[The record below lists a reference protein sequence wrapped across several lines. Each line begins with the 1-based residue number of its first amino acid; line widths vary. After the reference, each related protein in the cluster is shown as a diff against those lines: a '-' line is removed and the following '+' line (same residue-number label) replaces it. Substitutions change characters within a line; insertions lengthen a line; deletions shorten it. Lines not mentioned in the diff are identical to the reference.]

1 MSSVNGYGTA
11 GPGATNGPARQRAGH
26 NATDEEQPLLNGVG
40 AAQSGSSKSLTS
52 RLRKAAG
59 AEVRRDWAD
68 VVLIFCYIITG
79 MLDSSAISDWGSFV
93 SMQTGNTV
101 YIGLGLAAPTEGTR
115 WIKSGT
121 SLGFFCI
128 GSFFFSRF
136 HRHFGPKRRATL
148 IASFTLQAALCIA
161 AASIVTFGPGAG
173 GSGRPD
179 SKDAITWDVLVPI
192 ALVAFQ
198 ACGQAVTSRALKYN
212 ALTSV
217 VLTSIYCDLFS
228 DAELFRAAN
237 PERNRRLGAPSM
249 CLAGAVLGGLFAH
262 SRFGIAGAMWT
273 ASAMKVFVVV
283 VWLLWPAEAVEED

>member
-1 MSSVNGYGTA
+1 MSSANGYGTA
-11 GPGATNGPARQRAGH
+11 GPGATRQRAGH
-26 NATDEEQPLLNGVG
+26 DATDEEQPLLNGVG
-40 AAQSGSSKSLTS
+40 TIQRGNSKSLTTS
-52 RLRKAAG
+52 LRKAAG
-59 AEVRRDWAD
+59 AEVKRDWAD
-68 VVLIFCYIITG
+68 LVLIFCYIITG

-101 YIGLGLAAPTEGTR
+101 YIGIGLAAPTEGTR

-148 IASFTLQAALCIA
+148 IASFSLQAALCVA
-161 AASIVTFGPGAG
+161 ASSIVTFVP
-173 GSGRPD
+173 SNS

-228 DAELFRAAN
+228 DAELLRVDN

-249 CLAGAVLGGLFAH
+249 LLVGAVLGGLFAH

-273 ASAMKVFVVV
+273 ASAIKVFVIL
-283 VWLLWPAEAVEED
+283 VWIIWPAEEVEED

>member
-1 MSSVNGYGTA
+1 MSSANGYGTA
-11 GPGATNGPARQRAGH
+11 GPGGNRNTARQTNHVAS
-26 NATDEEQPLLNGVG
+26 DEEQPLLNG
-40 AAQSGSSKSLTS
+40 AATQRRNSKSLTS

-59 AEVRRDWAD
+59 AEVKRDWAD

-136 HRHFGPKRRATL
+136 HRHFSPKKRATL
-148 IASFTLQAALCIA
+148 IASFTLQAVLCIA
-161 AASIVTFGPGAG
+161 AASIVTFGPAG
-173 GSGRPD
+173 GSSGN

-228 DAELFRAAN
+228 DAELFRADN
-237 PERNRRLGAPSM
+237 PERNRRVGAPSM
-249 CLAGAVLGGLFAH
+249 LLVGAVLGGLFAH

-273 ASAMKVFVVV
+273 ASAMKVLVVI
-283 VWLLWPAEAVEED
+283 VWLVWPGEETDED

>member
-1 MSSVNGYGTA
+1 MSSINGYGTA
-11 GPGATNGPARQRAGH
+11 GPGGDHTPARQRAGNDAH
-26 NATDEEQPLLNGVG
+26 DEEQPLLNGVV
-40 AAQSGSSKSLTS
+40 AQVGSSKSLTS

-101 YIGLGLAAPTEGTR
+101 YIGLGLAAPTESTR

-136 HRHFGPKRRATL
+136 HRRLGPKKRATL
-148 IASFTLQAALCIA
+148 IASFTLQATLCII
-161 AASIVTFGPGAG
+161 AASIVTFGPGSAK
-173 GSGRPD
+173 SD
-179 SKDAITWDVLVPI
+179 NKDAITWDVLVPI

-228 DAELFRAAN
+228 DAELFRADNA
-237 PERNRRLGAPSM
+237 ERNRRVGAPSM
-249 CLAGAVLGGLFAH
+249 CLVGAILGGLFAH
-262 SRFGIAGAMWT
+262 SRFGIAGAMWA
-273 ASAMKVFVVV
+273 ASALKVFIII
-283 VWLLWPAEAVEED
+283 VWLLWPGEATEED